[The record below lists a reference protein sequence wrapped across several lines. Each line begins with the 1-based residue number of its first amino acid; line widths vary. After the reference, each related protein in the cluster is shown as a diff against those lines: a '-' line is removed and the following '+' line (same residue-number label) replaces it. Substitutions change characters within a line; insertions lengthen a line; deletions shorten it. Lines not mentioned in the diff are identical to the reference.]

1 MPDDVPEGSARSSAT
16 AERIGELAADRD
28 LTVACAESLTSG
40 ALAAR
45 LAPRRAAQGGSG
57 AASSPIPGP

>member
-28 LTVACAESLTSG
+28 LTVACAESLTS
-40 ALAAR
+40 
-45 LAPRRAAQGGSG
+45 APW
-57 AASSPIPGP
+57 PPGWAP